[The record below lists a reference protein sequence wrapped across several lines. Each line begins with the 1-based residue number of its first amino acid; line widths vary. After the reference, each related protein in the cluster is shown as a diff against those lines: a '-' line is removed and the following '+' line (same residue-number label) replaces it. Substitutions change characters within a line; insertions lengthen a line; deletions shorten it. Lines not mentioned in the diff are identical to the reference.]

1 MGTISE
7 VLDRAIDLHP
17 DPTKEQFQSTMDS
30 LHRLITEL
38 ERPQNRELMAFVT
51 AWQKLQQELEKLHRK
66 VQESLAERPAD
77 KVNQFLEQL
86 KKKQ

>member
-1 MGTISE
+1 
-7 VLDRAIDLHP
+7 
-17 DPTKEQFQSTMDS
+17 
-30 LHRLITEL
+30 
-38 ERPQNRELMAFVT
+38 MAFVT
-51 AWQKLQQELEKLHRK
+51 AWQKLQQELEKLQRK